1 MSLMLEETH
10 GEGLEVDPDVMEE
23 RKRFHDSLM
32 NPQTLNA
39 MLRVSDTLGG
49 IKAISD
55 RNKVEFL

>member
-23 RKRFHDSLM
+23 RKRFHDGFDVA
-32 NPQTLNA
+32 PTLNA
-39 MLRVSDTLGG
+39 MLRVSDILGG
-49 IKAISD
+49 IKAMSD